1 MIVNIPILNDS
12 SKLLLKK
19 VRIKVID
26 NKQIIKITT
35 DKKYLLMSDWF
46 KFLSEKVSLL
56 AKTCLGLAW
65 ERSSLKEYLINE
77 CILINL
83 IPELVEKKE
92 PPIITS
98 IKK

>member
-19 VRIKVID
+19 VKIKVIE
-26 NKQIIKITT
+26 NKQIIKIIT
-35 DKKYLLMSDWF
+35 DKKYLLISDWF

-65 ERSSLKEYLINE
+65 ERSSFKEYLIRF
-77 CILINL
+77 LLKMNL
-83 IPELVEKKE
+83 MNP
-92 PPIITS
+92 TWF
-98 IKK
+98 